1 MGDTIRPSKVQ
12 SEMFA
17 PHARTRRLAAKVL
30 LVWLFALASGI
41 VNACVIAPQAMPAKA
56 AMAGVVPMQPAA
68 ADHRGGCPDC
78 PDEDTAG
85 VPTGPCAKFC
95 VDESSS
101 VPSAQHAFDPW
112 PALGIALV
120 PTMALTVAEPAP
132 RATDRP
138 DGAPPVRARIP
149 IPISFLRLT
158 L

>member
-1 MGDTIRPSKVQ
+1 MSA
-12 SEMFA
+12 S
-17 PHARTRRLAAKVL
+17 HARIRRLAAKVL
-30 LVWLFALASGI
+30 LVWLFALATGI
-41 VNACVIAPQAMPAKA
+41 VNACVIAPQTMAGKS
-56 AMAGVVPMQPAA
+56 AMAGAVAMQSVP

-85 VPTGPCAKFC
+85 APGGPCAKFC
-95 VDESSS
+95 VDGSSS

-120 PTMALTVAEPAP
+120 PTMALSVAEPAP

>member
-1 MGDTIRPSKVQ
+1 MS
-12 SEMFA
+12 S
-17 PHARTRRLAAKVL
+17 PHARIRRLAAKVL
-30 LVWLFALASGI
+30 LVWLVALVSGI
-41 VNACVIAPQAMPAKA
+41 VNACVLAPQAMAGKA
-56 AMAGVVPMQPAA
+56 AMVMAMQPAA
-68 ADHRGGCPDC
+68 ADHLGGCPDC
-78 PDEDTAG
+78 PDEDSAG
-85 VPTGPCAKFC
+85 VGVGPCAKFC

-120 PTMALTVAEPAP
+120 PTMALSVAEPAP

-138 DGAPPVRARIP
+138 DCAPPVRARIP